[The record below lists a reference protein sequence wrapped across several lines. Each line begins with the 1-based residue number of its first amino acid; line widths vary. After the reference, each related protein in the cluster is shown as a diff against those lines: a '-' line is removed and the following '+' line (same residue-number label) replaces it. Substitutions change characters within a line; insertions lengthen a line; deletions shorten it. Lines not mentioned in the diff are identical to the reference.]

1 MYKKRCDASFNLLK
15 FLFST
20 SSNVCT
26 SSSHYAKKLS
36 QYQIRKSN
44 AKKIGMMNRKMRP
57 LLAPSRCFL
66 FALAFYDISR
76 ENLYNNH
83 KSGRAWPLRKRCD
96 LFVFVESFPLTM
108 SSRMAECVC
117 GWGFQFCLFFICSQ
131 LIWLAAGSWWER
143 WWAWFFWVAAML
155 HAPGI
160 VFGAGA
166 HKNLTSYG
174 FGSVCDARNRL
185 CCHSGSL
192 YVAWM
197 LLWATTHH
205 THSRVACSAAWQFGS
220 FARIKSGN
228 GCN

>member
-1 MYKKRCDASFNLLK
+1 MYIFLAS
-15 FLFST
+15 
-20 SSNVCT
+20 
-26 SSSHYAKKLS
+26 
-36 QYQIRKSN
+36 YQKTLPIHQIQKSN
-44 AKKIGMMNRKMRP
+44 AKKNRNDEQKDEATP
-57 LLAPSRCFL
+57 GLAPSRCFL

-83 KSGRAWPLRKRCD
+83 KSGRAWPLRKCCD

-108 SSRMAECVC
+108 SSRRRWRSVC
-117 GWGFQFCLFFICSQ
+117 GWGWGSQFCLFFICSQ
-131 LIWLAAGSWWER
+131 LIWLAAGSWWEW

-160 VFGAGA
+160 VSGAGA

-205 THSRVACSAAWQFGS
+205 TLSGVACSAAWQFGS
-220 FARIKSGN
+220 FGAHQIGKWLQLK
-228 GCN
+228 CK